1 MRQLLR
7 RLEEGARARV
17 TVDVQ
22 RYTQQVR
29 ERIQELF
36 DSVMDRYDDE
46 QAGRRQPHPRM
57 GPTEKP
63 NWNVTDEVNGIVAES
78 KKSIQPLVRQV
89 EAALGRLEEWES
101 GVPIVVLPSP
111 STDEVFHDQISI
123 EPAKNVSVEMV
134 TGRDHPGFT
143 LFFDGTIDDVL
154 DAGDRDFFRDVA
166 VEADYFGLV
175 SEIEK
180 PGSTKRA
187 AGKVVTVYT
196 ARPIKDRSQ
205 FDRAKTIPHAIFLT
219 NDVDTAVGY
228 AHDLGGTGGRDIYRI
243 RIDDRHL
250 RATLQSGRVREY
262 QVIGTSGSV
271 PVVEIERV
279 DTIPAR

>member
-1 MRQLLR
+1 
-7 RLEEGARARV
+7 LEEAMQARV

-22 RYTQQVR
+22 KYMQKIR
-29 ERIQELF
+29 ERVQDIF
-36 DSVMDRYDDE
+36 DYAMDKYNDE
-46 QAGRRQPHPRM
+46 QSGRRKPHPTF
-57 GPTEKP
+57 GPEDKP
-63 NWNVTDEVNGIVAES
+63 NWDVDSEVDGIVAES
-78 KKSIQPLVRQV
+78 KKLIQPLVRQV
-89 EAALGRLEEWES
+89 EAALGRLDGWES
-101 GVPIVVLPSP
+101 GVPIVILPSP
-111 STDEVFHDQISI
+111 SMDEVFHDQISI
-123 EPAKNVSVEMV
+123 EPAKNVSVEMG
-134 TGRDHPGFT
+134 TGRERPGFT

-154 DAGDRDFFRDVA
+154 DAGDRDFFRDQA

-187 AGKVVTVYT
+187 AGKVVVVYT

-219 NDVDTAVGY
+219 NDIDTAVGY

-250 RATLQSGRVREY
+250 RVTLQSGRVREY

-271 PVVEIERV
+271 PVAEIERV
-279 DTIPAR
+279 DTIPAQ